1 MKPLLLVELPKELPP
16 LVWWS
21 SDSYIVGASARLDD
35 PEPINFAKALSRYA
49 ARHDEVL
56 AFETHQ
62 EARVWAERYTGPNWL
77 EIRASLARIE
87 STPPND
93 LALAAE

>member
-1 MKPLLLVELPKELPP
+1 MKPLLIVELPRQRPP

-35 PEPINFAKALSRYA
+35 PARIDFDEALSRYA

-56 AFETHQ
+56 VFETYR
-62 EARVWAERYTGPNWL
+62 EARAWAERYTGPNWL
-77 EIRASLARIE
+77 EIRASLVRIE
-87 STPPND
+87 NFPPND
-93 LALAAE
+93 LGLVAE